1 MQQAWNDALLLRNA
15 FLNKEWM
22 KPSLLILVL
31 LLIGNTLS
39 SCSTEPNSHST
50 MTYNIRHGVGLD
62 GVLDLERTARV
73 IKAANADIVI
83 LNEVDN
89 GTARSFG
96 VHQADSLGVL
106 LGLYAVFGRSID
118 YDGGQYGNALLSR
131 YPILDFQIF
140 DLSTDS
146 LLEGRSVFLSRV
158 DLKGDTVAILGTH
171 LGLSPEERLEQVQG
185 IIKLLPKMDRLILA
199 GDFNF
204 EPTSAAYNLIT
215 KSVRDGVA
223 ERSGQPALTFP
234 ADQPNRRIDYI
245 FIGEEIEVMQVAE
258 FGHPEISIASDHL
271 PQILHFR

>member
-1 MQQAWNDALLLRNA
+1 
-15 FLNKEWM
+15 
-22 KPSLLILVL
+22 
-31 LLIGNTLS
+31 
-39 SCSTEPNSHST
+39 

-73 IKAANADIVI
+73 IKAANPDIVI

-106 LGLYAVFGRSID
+106 LDLYPVFGRSID

-185 IIKLLPKMDRLILA
+185 IIKLLPEMDRFILA

-204 EPTSAAYNLIT
+204 EPTSGAHEVIT
-215 KSVRDGVA
+215 KSVRDGLA
-223 ERSGQPALTFP
+223 ERTGQPVLTFP